1 MPETL
6 RSIVGDGSIPPPPL
20 NMSPPMLWRH
30 RKVKHQLAKTG
41 EEGEHIDRPPRK
53 KVRLCLVEQ
62 EGADGQYQPLSSF
75 MILLTK
81 PEITLAFIFTS
92 LLYMEFYCV
101 V

>member
-1 MPETL
+1 
-6 RSIVGDGSIPPPPL
+6 
-20 NMSPPMLWRH
+20 MLWRH
-30 RKVKHQLAKTG
+30 RKVKHELAKTG

-53 KVRLCLVEQ
+53 KVRSCRVKNDD
-62 EGADGQYQPLSSF
+62 ADEQYQPLSSF
-75 MILLTK
+75 LILLTK

>member
-53 KVRLCLVEQ
+53 KVRPCLIKLED
-62 EGADGQYQPLSSF
+62 ADGQYQPLSSF